1 MRNLYIIL
9 FALAIL
15 AITYRIVGNSTAE
28 GFSSLP
34 HVKQGNYVLDLIGRL
49 KKTSSALANP
59 GLWKERMAYI
69 GKSPVELARAYIKS
83 QGAGAP

>member
-9 FALAIL
+9 FALGIVLIL
-15 AITYRIVGNSTAE
+15 YKLVGNSRAE

-49 KKTSSALANP
+49 KQTSSALANP

-69 GKSPVELARAYIKS
+69 GKSPVELARAYLKS
-83 QGAGAP
+83 QAKKE